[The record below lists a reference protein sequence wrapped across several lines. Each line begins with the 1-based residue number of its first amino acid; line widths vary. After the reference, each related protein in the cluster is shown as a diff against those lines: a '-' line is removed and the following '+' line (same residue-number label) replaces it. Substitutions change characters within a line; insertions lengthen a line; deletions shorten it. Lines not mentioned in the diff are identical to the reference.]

1 MLVRSVTGVERSVSS
16 TRYVIF
22 RAESVEDF
30 ARWARPALRN
40 VVQALANPLA
50 GVSLGGDIEEPL
62 IGRGILNHQF
72 RFAVDGKNHGTAG
85 GLQPL
90 YNIGRLPAKI
100 RQRLNIV
107 GGVHTPYIALRGG
120 EECRQEW
127 RHGRLESPLHGLR

>member
-22 RAESVEDF
+22 GAESVEDF
-30 ARWARPALRN
+30 ARWARAAPRN

-50 GVSLGGDIEEPL
+50 GGSLGGDIEEPL